1 MADIPVTKLGLIAKF
16 GKEVGSFM
24 WKHFKE
30 GIGAGEIHPANAA
43 KQAEK
48 LLRKQRG
55 LAEKA
60 AHAKGPS
67 KISVLP
73 RFTSPKKEATEHI
86 LDPKTG
92 KKVVKKEFKDPA
104 AGAKAKKARTA
115 AMEKKGREL
124 ASDRKTARSPAK
136 SRGML
141 QFGKSEKEKA
151 SQRLTSPSKKGIAK
165 QTAIKKKRLQKSIYE
180 VRDIDKRYPKATVYD
195 FNPKTGKLEMTRG
208 KVKPPKGHKGDP
220 KDPQKPLMSKTRFAK
235 RADRPGYGSRTKG
248 QERPATVPQPVKGTT
263 KKTQPK
269 HEYVIDKKT
278 GKKVLKYTKGTKP
291 SQNPKWMTGKSRT
304 TTTKA
309 ERAEAKAKAKAK
321 AAKAKKN
328 KEKKRSG
335 FN

>member
-1 MADIPVTKLGLIAKF
+1 MGLIKDYGLKIGEF
-16 GKEVGSFM
+16 I
-24 WKHFKE
+24 WKHLKE
-30 GIGAGEIHPANAA
+30 GTGFGELHSSQVAKRIRDLAA
-43 KQAEK
+43 KAKK
-48 LLRKQRG
+48 LEDD
-55 LAEKA
+55 AIYA
-60 AHAKGPS
+60 AKDKGPRD
-67 KISVLP
+67 VLLK
-73 RFTSPKKEATEHI
+73 FKDTKKKPTPTEHV

-92 KKVVKKEFKDPA
+92 KRVVKTETMVEKNKRLADKR
-104 AGAKAKKARTA
+104 KAQTVKSKQQGEQRT
-115 AMEKKGREL
+115 R
-124 ASDRKTARSPAK
+124 DRKTARSPAK

-151 SQRLTSPSKKGIAK
+151 SQRLTSPSKRGIKK
-165 QTAIKKKRLQKSIYE
+165 QTDIKKRRLQRSIYE

-195 FNPKTGKLEMTRG
+195 FNPKTGKLELTRG

-248 QERPATVPQPVKGTT
+248 QERPETVPQPVKGTP
-263 KKTQPK
+263 KKMQPK

-309 ERAEAKAKAKAK
+309 ERAAAKAKAK
-321 AAKAKKN
+321 AAKAKKD
-328 KEKKRSG
+328 KEKKRAG

>member
-1 MADIPVTKLGLIAKF
+1 MAEIPKITKMGLVKKY
-16 GKEVGSFM
+16 GKEIGSFVWNKM
-24 WKHFKE
+24 IKE
-30 GIGAGEIHPANAA
+30 GLGYGELHPSQVAKHAA
-43 KQAEK
+43 S
-48 LLRKQRG
+48 

-60 AHAKGPS
+60 KKLQDKATHAQGPG
-67 KISVLP
+67 KISVWP
-73 RFTSPKKEATEHI
+73 SFKSPKKEATEHI
-86 LDPKTG
+86 IGQKTG
-92 KKVVKKEFKDPA
+92 KKVVKKELKDPA
-104 AGAKAKKARTA
+104 AGAKAKKARVEA
-115 AMEKKGREL
+115 AKEKGKQLTR
-124 ASDRKTARSPAK
+124 DRGTARKPAK
-136 SRGML
+136 SKSML
-141 QFGKSEKEKA
+141 HFGKSDKEKA
-151 SQRLTSPSKKGIAK
+151 SQRLTSPSKRGIKK
-165 QTAIKKKRLQKSIYE
+165 QTDIKKRRLQRSIYE

-195 FNPKTGKLEMTRG
+195 FDPKTGKLVMTRG

-248 QERPATVPQPVKGTT
+248 QERPETVPQPVKGTT

-309 ERAEAKAKAKAK
+309 ERAAAKAKAK
-321 AAKAKKN
+321 AAKAKKD
-328 KEKKRSG
+328 KEKKRAG